1 MKQSKILTEVIQ
13 DLQNREK
20 KGLETYGTTLD
31 RKDLTASQ
39 WIVHLREELQDAI
52 LYLKKL
58 EEIQNGIQIRESSG
72 SKIW

>member
-13 DLQNREK
+13 DFQDREK

-31 RKDLTASQ
+31 RKDLSTSQ
-39 WIVHLREELQDAI
+39 WLVHLREELMDAI

-58 EEIQNGIQIRESSG
+58 EEIQND
-72 SKIW
+72 KVY

>member
-1 MKQSKILTEVIQ
+1 MKQSKILTEVIE

-20 KGLETYGTTLD
+20 KGVETYGTTLD

-58 EEIQNGIQIRESSG
+58 EEIQND
-72 SKIW
+72 KVY